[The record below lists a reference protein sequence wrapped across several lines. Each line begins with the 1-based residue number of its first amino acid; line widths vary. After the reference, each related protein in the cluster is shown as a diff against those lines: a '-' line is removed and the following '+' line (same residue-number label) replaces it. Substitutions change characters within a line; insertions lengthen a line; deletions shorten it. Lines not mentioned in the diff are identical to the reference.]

1 MEISLYIH
9 IPFCKRKCN
18 YCDFYSIVA
27 SENLISRYIDSLIQ
41 EMKIYSRK
49 YDFKINTI
57 YIGGGT
63 PSILNPEYIRIIVKN
78 IRKYFKSIPE
88 PEFTIEANPES
99 VNKEFLETLKKCGV
113 NRLSMG
119 IQSFNDKLLKIAGR
133 LASREIIDEK
143 INLVKKMNF
152 INWSADLIYGLPYQH
167 LKDFEYDL
175 DTIINY
181 NPSHISLYA
190 LTIEK
195 GTNFFSLYREKQEI
209 FPSDDEVSEM
219 YFLAN
224 EFLEKNKYYRY
235 EISNFA
241 PKGYECKHNL
251 AYWNLRDYLGLGA
264 SSVSTINS
272 TRWKNV
278 SDVNKYIKYLKEN
291 KLPLSNMT
299 KLTKK
304 EKIQEF
310 IMLQLRLRKGLDL
323 KILKQQYEID
333 LLKQKFS
340 EIEEFIKAGLIKLQK
355 NRIFLTIKGIIVS
368 NSVISAL
375 I

>member
-1 MEISLYIH
+1 LEISLYIH

-264 SSVSTINS
+264 SAVSTINN
-272 TRWKNV
+272 TRWKNE